1 MSPKF
6 VAVVVIITSVITMI
20 AIIIDIRKNKAN
32 NDS

>member
-6 VAVVVIITSVITMI
+6 VAVVVIMTSVITMI

>member
-6 VAVVVIITSVITMI
+6 DAVVVVITSVITMI